1 MVTYILQRNNGTKN
15 VSLSS
20 LWCIDGYNWEGTE
33 FLPRKWKKRDMNE
46 LKAMI
51 LNERKIIIIKNNIN
65 KKWLATNG

>member
-1 MVTYILQRNNGTKN
+1 MMYRWIQLGGDTVVNK
-15 VSLSS
+15 
-20 LWCIDGYNWEGTE
+20 
-33 FLPRKWKKRDMNE
+33 RKGIRDMNE